1 MKRINACN
9 RSHHKIFERP
19 QRIVVEKSL
28 AQLIDEKE
36 ERSKILS
43 QVNSE
48 KKKKKSKNKKKKPQ
62 ITSFTTPVEISF
74 DDIIFATD
82 TNYPTEDRGEVDDN
96 YCETGTRSMDDSL
109 EGKENFEAA
118 ESNAVQEAEEEI
130 ISNIETPSISPSNSH
145 SSSQD
150 ESISHDADVSHP
162 SEITTPTSV
171 PPLPTRSVLTSN
183 EPFHFSSEQTRR
195 LFHRCRAKWAR
206 MGKAQTP
213 SNGPPLPI
221 SDASAKNTRKRTTK
235 SKRKWATNHSSSDE
249 IPTNACSLS
258 STNGIAKK
266 KRMPESPPKNSKS
279 SPTSSPLYD

>member
-1 MKRINACN
+1 MKRQKKYFFDLRLNSQLSYISSSTDRFFDDETKN
-9 RSHHKIFERP
+9 
-19 QRIVVEKSL
+19 L
-28 AQLIDEKE
+28 A
-36 ERSKILS
+36 S
-43 QVNSE
+43 QKGSPGVR
-48 KKKKKSKNKKKKPQ
+48 KSKNKKRKPQ
-62 ITSFTTPVEISF
+62 STSVMAPEEISI
-74 DDIIFATD
+74 DDIIFSTD
-82 TNYPTEDRGEVDDN
+82 TNNPSDDKGEVDDSH
-96 YCETGTRSMDDSL
+96 YETGTGSMDDSF

-150 ESISHDADVSHP
+150 ESISHDADVSHL
-162 SEITTPTSV
+162 SEITTPTSAS
-171 PPLPTRSVLTSN
+171 PLSTRSVSTSN

-279 SPTSSPLYD
+279 SPTSSPL